1 MSTHRA
7 TKQLLKSTP
16 FQMLIALL
24 LCANF
29 LTNAWEAHMIN
40 DFYNADG
47 SPSIIKQ
54 NLEKLDLFFTLSSR
68 LVLNVCSSA
77 LGVRVLRIFNQARAI
92 QSIIK
97 ALSNSIIPF
106 LNAFFIMAIVV
117 CLYAIIGVT
126 FYSQKSQEGFGNL
139 ERSIISMFR
148 IAAGETWVDGSPI
161 LRDDGTVDWSTAA
174 FVMSFVIVVNWTLLK
189 VSVFCCASRISTT
202 SFQRR
207 REIGNSKTVSVC
219 AFSNILSIVTIH
231 CKYTRALTFENVR
244 QDRGIACEG

>member
-1 MSTHRA
+1 MYAHLLWEFVRDGWCIFDFVVVLASLISTFAKEAPVSVFRLLRA
-7 TKQLLKSTP
+7 
-16 FQMLIALL
+16 F
-24 LCANF
+24 
-29 LTNAWEAHMIN
+29 
-40 DFYNADG
+40 
-47 SPSIIKQ
+47 
-54 NLEKLDLFFTLSSR
+54 
-68 LVLNVCSSA
+68 
-77 LGVRVLRIFNQARAI
+77 RVLRIFNRVRAI
-92 QSIIK
+92 QSIIN
-97 ALSNSIIPF
+97 ALSNSIIPV

-174 FVMSFVIVVNWTLLK
+174 FVISFVIVVNWTLLK